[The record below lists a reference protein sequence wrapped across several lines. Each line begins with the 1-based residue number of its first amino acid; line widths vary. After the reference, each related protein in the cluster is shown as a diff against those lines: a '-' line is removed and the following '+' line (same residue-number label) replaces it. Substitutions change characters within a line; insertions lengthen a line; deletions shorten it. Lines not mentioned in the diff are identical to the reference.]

1 MRRKESIYEQLIF
14 KGITGICFLI
24 AVTDF
29 IGLLD
34 NWKLLSVRIP
44 SMMLL
49 LLCAIAIYLL
59 YENSSQEILKEIK
72 DSHDSISNLIKDGN
86 TVQYSSPEETYKYF
100 VERIEKAQTSIDIT
114 HFGGRP
120 YNEDEPK
127 YYGRADYYKTLEK
140 IIKGGKIRVR
150 RIQLVRDT
158 DSFNW
163 MKETVEKFVNNSFY
177 LGCYVGE
184 ASDIPQLSVM
194 VIDEEEVCL
203 ACTEKGFHYDQKM
216 ISIKNTIFAGMMKSY
231 IDILWR
237 KSFIVKERI
246 VDKDML
252 TKIEGKLQPVLTS
265 AKH

>member
-1 MRRKESIYEQLIF
+1 MKRKKISYERLFFQGVTAFCLI
-14 KGITGICFLI
+14 I
-24 AVTDF
+24 AFTDF
-29 IGLLD
+29 FGLLD

-49 LLCAIAIYLL
+49 LLCLIAVYLL

-72 DSHDSISNLIKDGN
+72 DSHDSISRLIKDEN
-86 TVQYSSPEETYKYF
+86 TVQYNNPEETYKYF
-100 VERIEKAQTSIDIT
+100 VERIEKAQASIDIT

-127 YYGRADYYKTLEK
+127 HYGRADYYKTLEK
-140 IIKGGKIRVR
+140 VITDGKIRVR
-150 RIQLVRDT
+150 RIQLVRDI
-158 DSFNW
+158 DSFEW
-163 MKETVEKFVNNSFY
+163 MKETVEKFANNSFY

-194 VIDEEEVCL
+194 VIDDEEVCL

-216 ISIKNTIFAGMMKSY
+216 ISIKNTTFAGMMKSY

-252 TKIEGKLQPVLTS
+252 TKIKDKL
-265 AKH
+265 